1 MSEDEIRRAMEDAK
15 KYEEWDRARKQAL
28 DVRNEGEKLVYEA
41 EQALASHKELDKE
54 TKKRIKDDTAALK
67 KAVHKTKPEEIT
79 ATQAAEI
86 RGLIEKLRQSAGS
99 ILPAG
104 SDQAQM

>member
-15 KYEEWDRARKQAL
+15 QYEAWDRERKAAM
-28 DVRNEGEKLVYEA
+28 DTRNEGERLAYEA
-41 EQALASHKELDKE
+41 EQALANHKELDKE

-79 ATQAAEI
+79 TEQAAEI
-86 RGLIEKLRQSAGS
+86 RRLIEQLQKSAAG
-99 ILPAG
+99 ILSG
-104 SDQAQM
+104 GNGQAQV